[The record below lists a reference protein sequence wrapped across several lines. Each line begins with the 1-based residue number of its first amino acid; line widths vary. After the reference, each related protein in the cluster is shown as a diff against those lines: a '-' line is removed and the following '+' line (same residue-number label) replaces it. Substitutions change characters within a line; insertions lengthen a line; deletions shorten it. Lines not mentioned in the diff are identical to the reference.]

1 MKKYRTPGESP
12 YNKLQKGRETYL
24 RDLEQYNEEN
34 GPSQIYLE
42 SHPDERGNRS
52 SLNDYNIFN
61 TYDNAP
67 TLEGTEST
75 GEIVWNGLKWA
86 ASPITDSISNY
97 GRLLKEGLNK
107 FGRDWVSQDIDNN
120 LADAYDIQMDTEDLN
135 DVEDY
140 LNLHKRAK
148 EIEHELGDALRINDV
163 QKVQDLNSEA
173 QDIREKISNYD
184 KYFMGEGRS
193 HKVIQE
199 LMYDDSKMSFGDF
212 AGFLNKSARQ
222 GISDNIITPGTE
234 WYDIPG
240 NVLKNLLSSLSAVTL
255 GPIADV
261 ADYIASG
268 FDTRYVT
275 NKYVGSLRNDN
286 DGDNAAINKLYKGSI
301 LNKDSISSTLDQNR
315 INSWKKYNEQQLDEI
330 QVDFE
335 HNKQNLKNGNL
346 GVFGLFDINGAFNPN
361 IPQDYLKEQQDFMGQ
376 NILSMLTS
384 PIKTVLYTIP
394 EIASTVGLFK
404 YQLGAMAA
412 DRVMMKSLEFAA
424 KKFPAAAIAQ
434 PFVMATDVAMGIGA
448 AELSREDETALEKIQ
463 AISSRTI
470 QDAKNNGADLG
481 LVINT
486 IKNQLDLIG
495 ENTDA
500 LDEEQI
506 LRAGIAFGIPTGDK
520 AFDDAEKQARRG
532 ISALVSANNSLA
544 IHDYI
549 QSIPF
554 FTYGGSALSKG
565 FDKAGNLIVN
575 TKYGKYLKTAKDYT
589 IGKIANRFIKKDAP
603 RGFLFNKH
611 IQDWLLKRQALG
623 LYEGITEGGEEIVQ
637 EILQSRYQRGLYDN
651 YNYDTSM
658 FPVDGAILMGDLVSE
673 ALPDYLGLHPWDPEL
688 SSDDIQRAF
697 NVGFLA
703 SKYFTGALR
712 FASNA
717 YTSDNEN
724 IRSLISQLKN
734 DKTVSQ
740 LVGTYAE
747 QLQDQQHMDFFYE
760 AMQKYG
766 VNYEKLVKALND
778 LKEGAFPEASKITKE
793 AIDND
798 LLMLTNL
805 YFASTNDAI
814 NKELEKEGI
823 KKGSAQ
829 HKAYAIDAAKF
840 LTDLVKD
847 DEKAGEKLNE
857 LRRREDQ
864 RNEAANEFIQLL
876 AEEKDNDETGV
887 SGTVA
892 DESGSR
898 LRELKQKFPKLY
910 QMVQYFSNR
919 YDTIYQKANSLR
931 RQQEIAEKIFQIRS
945 GGLDSFLTNADIQ
958 EYLDNIYSDFDANRA
973 IDIYNSSDKEDQK
986 NIRSAYRYAGEKKI
1000 KADWKSRFDSR
1011 ENGEGLRQFL
1021 SDPYLREAARRHGV
1035 NIFSDVTWLRERYE
1049 DRDDLL
1055 EEAYN
1060 ISKETETQ
1068 KQIYVRN
1075 HIALFNEASRMARTK
1090 YNKEMTENQEK
1101 LLTEIRRITGLD
1113 LDTRRLRGIKAALEK
1128 QIEQL
1133 KKYEKDVLT
1142 QNGKLET
1149 SIDSFAQYFKSAP
1162 IAFDDQEDY
1171 DRTYGEYSLL
1181 RALRNVHSVIASA
1194 YSNGKVNPESIEE
1207 ALYNTSEDNPISKIA
1222 AEYRKRK
1229 AETSSLADED
1239 VTQPFD
1245 ALKKHD
1251 LEELSKKAAKAM
1263 ILDQIRNTEVRRK
1276 IANREWEKEN
1286 PIGPQEIEQ
1295 RVEENEKAAEEAPAE
1310 EETKSTKSSTP
1321 IDNKKPSDAE
1331 KRLSTEYF
1339 GPEKSE
1345 KKRQEEAKRL
1355 AEAAKKEEGEPEDEQ
1370 PIEKQEVAPESSAEN
1385 EVHEEK
1391 PEEEINTV
1399 EPEAE
1404 PEPEEEPA
1412 EEETQGYENEN
1423 LDEPAAV
1430 VQQEDVEIPIEPK
1443 QKENEIEIPTDDP
1456 VEPIEYPIDEPIEI
1470 PVDKERPIS
1479 IENLIWND
1487 EEDTF
1492 AYIDPETGAEISID
1506 YNTTQQILLDA
1517 TLSEINVPTN
1527 NDYESSPNGRM
1538 TSDERQATL
1547 GKDDMNTL
1555 VSNTFFYRDTPQYDE
1570 KGHEVIVHMKVGKK
1584 ELKFNKPI
1592 APGWQLAKKLVQP
1605 GWLSKTKKYF
1615 VVSDPYDGV
1624 TERKMNGTDDRDLLT
1639 VALAIEDENN
1649 TYLLFLL
1656 PIIKSWYLDGKG
1668 RLQTDNKES
1677 EVIDRILMYG
1687 ADFNKVEQVLGLNQG
1702 IVSSKDVNT
1711 AQKLGYYKM
1720 AVVKIA
1726 NVHLENMYRQHKQMP
1741 GGSTKQKGQY
1751 FSENWHIAEDL
1762 ARKDLAKFGKKIFSR
1777 SAAEGEIQKMR
1788 DFRNQIIDLY
1798 TTKKNGKIV
1807 VPSEVRTDIIPISTQ
1822 QTNGRF
1828 DNAKNGENPIFRPIH
1843 KGSTEEIQEALTNGE
1858 LQIGYGHGMFAR
1870 KSRRFQIS
1878 NVFDKSVVFGGK
1890 GLSGKLYWMVSS
1902 LTKPDT
1908 NVPVQ
1913 LVEELFNTQKRI
1925 VNGKV
1930 TTLRFGKNRKNSKG
1944 IIRPVLCLE
1953 QDQNGNWINT
1963 NKDGWLP
1970 SAAEIIY
1977 LILTRQI
1984 NFGVQSDIYD
1994 DIVKMFINDNKNT
2007 LLKYQPK
2014 LQASPVKSFLTKQL
2028 FYGSISDDGVSEA
2041 GLHIAIDTPTGVE
2054 MRHYTNDQLQND
2066 PDVKMEV
2073 IYAIASQFHW
2083 NTDKDFMKSALKMG
2097 ITKNTAFS
2105 NLFEFMK
2112 NQHEGEITEDT
2123 ELSLFGCPQL
2133 SFRVGDLATVGKNG
2147 KITAKKNI
2155 SYLSWMIKNQKI
2167 KTDVSEQI
2175 FYAPFVYAHGVQ
2187 NQSQQNKKFE
2197 ETAENLA
2204 GDSSKEVI
2212 QLSEANI
2219 DNNPVVYAELG
2230 GRTVLPEGQELRTAM
2245 ESIQTKLAK
2254 DNGGIKEIFL
2264 FKGITPDEPLTE
2276 EQSIDALTQKVKSV
2290 LEQYNKKHNTSY
2302 TIDGYKFAMITKNA
2316 IVGTWAVGDGY
2327 AKVFLCGNGKIHIVI
2342 KNNIDT
2348 TDNDMIVS
2356 AVFQTKGGSAT
2367 INAQNERKWLEET
2380 LGIPEEDVVITNAV
2394 MRSVKNEAVYGVVQT
2409 ALDVIT
2415 GKLAGFITLSTQGD
2429 AGMGYHEAWHYINL
2443 LIHDDATRRRIYDAY
2458 KATHKKLNK
2467 SGIKY
2472 RDVEEAMAD
2481 EFARDVL
2488 LDQDHSTSGI
2498 IRRFFRNVADFILFT
2513 GNRHAYRK
2521 VFNAVKA
2528 GKYKGAE
2535 LNPQSIIEFERA
2547 YQQGVF
2553 ASVGTSAAIPK
2564 SLVKNLNHAKYYYEI
2579 LDGTEAVMRAIF
2591 NMIPFATKE
2600 KLQQWNGTAGID
2612 MILETVDQ
2620 MIDEQED
2627 EDLIGILEDLKLN
2640 PNYLMKCLRAE
2651 FKKYGINIRADKQ
2664 KENQTEDE
2672 EKTPLTKEN
2681 QDPTKKE
2688 DKPDNTWDKFHLE
2701 SKRKDNVSNTIKF
2714 FLSKIPKFKKVWHNN
2729 GKVSYVYDRDKFGT
2743 AMFFDLDKVLRKVHQ
2758 ELWWIQ
2764 SFGEL
2769 EDQPNSKYIYKRTS
2783 LMGAIERR
2791 KDAQEFYYSLWEYL
2805 QPYASGKARQFKEI
2819 RSGLFNAINSS
2830 KQHIDVL
2837 TIKNPRTRKYA
2848 GSVSEQIGDIVSSSL
2863 DDGSFINMSQTDK
2876 AVADRE
2882 REWEFNNEESINVA
2896 RNLMSQWSKG
2906 LASSGF
2912 TIFDSETKTV
2922 KANAELGQTFKIR
2935 FDQIK
2940 KEIEDVKSK
2949 KTTNV
2954 ALNNLKSNLIKL
2966 LNDLSIDCDT
2976 SSFGVFLYSMSGITG
2991 KELSKEQQIEVLN
3004 KIVTD
3009 GSVGSIGWIINDL
3022 AGIKNKKEAKSGRQK
3037 FGRELDEMYQ
3047 QYPMDSQIAK
3057 LALSWNAAYPTP
3069 FEFSVTDANNN
3080 RLYPVNLN
3088 CMITDRITWMND
3100 PDNKFVEDLK
3110 QSPYSAG
3117 SVLVEIADSVDPED
3131 PDSQIQLRT
3140 FVGVKDGDSNIG
3152 GDYFGITPQEDYIA
3166 KMMMTEKDCIIFPTM
3181 ADKKTWFSIFCKNLK
3196 LSHMAMLIFPD
3207 YDKQNDA
3214 IYSEYSKINPFTK
3227 ENPKWNG
3234 LERKWRRDAREW
3246 FNSLDDQ
3253 DPIYKKIKRKGLDGV
3268 KSSYS
3273 TKFGFNVDYKNMQIV
3288 PRYDSATLQR
3298 FVMYFKSELNTLR
3311 EYYSEDNIKAM
3322 VEDPSERY
3330 ENFSGS
3336 IDAKTGRLN
3345 CDGNGGFFRYFYD
3358 SLDNL
3363 NSYSKYKIYNEDGEE
3378 INNLNHYIQALF
3390 QLQKKIMESSQ
3401 NNDSVEE
3408 NDQFRKLTPIQ
3419 VFGKDVD
3426 QLDGFELIRDFLKT
3440 LDEGLKQS
3448 KNNDKLVD
3456 NINQKL
3462 IGLVYSELDQ
3472 LTKETSPI
3480 KLGKY
3485 NKDTGIYIPIGVPE
3499 QLLRPYIDEYVKAG
3513 MAAEQKHLYNH
3524 DENTLANAFFS
3535 LVANHV
3541 ANTATSI
3548 IEVEK
3553 VITGD
3558 PAQFKRKINND
3569 DPTDTLKMSV
3579 KFDKNSSVKDVE
3591 VTVTNLYDTFADKI
3605 KRLGGTLSPGSEI
3618 RPDYSEEEIEMDPS
3632 LGFTQYT
3639 NLAMEDINAPSVF
3652 LEEVKSIFKTQL
3664 IIDHLR
3670 TLDKIYLD
3678 RVRKYIYKSIKDD
3691 KDISDER
3698 VLDFVYSNKKYADEA
3713 YNILPKESKKTIE
3726 SEFKAQ
3732 IKPYEKVKEVAN
3744 AQVFIRPELYRKIR
3758 IGLGMWSFVED
3769 ADGYSDE
3776 KAYRILEEGKGTEWM
3791 SDKKK
3796 AKLVK
3801 RFQLFPLKMSYYQND
3816 LHTTKGGYSY
3826 MKSIYDKMAIFPL
3839 FKFTRSSE
3847 VGDALYSRMNMEGN
3861 QIDMITFKSAIK
3873 VGAPQEGAEPVAS
3886 GKSAKDVLSSI
3897 GDYLDKKNNKYID
3910 YKSRSVKENTGDN
3923 LLTVEIQDL
3932 KNLRMQLNTEAH
3944 EAEMRAIGTQM
3955 FKIAFSNIIDDSKYG
3970 TRKSGRNPRK
3980 GSDIKHQ
3987 IIQCINALTQL
3998 GIFSVDQKFYTNG
4011 ELDSKKVQNFIL
4023 EIIDSNDLG
4032 DVAREIITSGGVASG
4047 IVKRQVFENSASS
4060 FVNKNIVDIKTQGGT
4075 AIQQS
4080 VFGFAGM
4087 GNENV
4092 GIQYNDGKEL
4102 KWSAKEG
4109 SMEVLLSMNFF
4120 RAIIPDYADKTF
4132 DERRQWLV
4140 DHDIIKG
4147 TKKDGTESDPKPFG
4161 IGYRIPTQGMSS
4173 MFSFIVA
4180 DVLPEQSGDLIIV
4193 PREFVAQTGSDFDV
4207 DKLYIAT
4214 YAYDKEGNRLSID
4227 KDEIKKINDMTKW
4240 DNSRDIDELKKAIA
4254 NELLLNYN
4262 DIITD
4267 IKNYSDS
4274 RASIDVITDQ
4284 IHTDFL
4290 DVIKQKR
4297 KGYISGLTELTPSFQ
4312 AIKKMEFG
4320 VGKNGI
4326 GPFALN
4332 ITNLALTQYTHLT
4345 IDFGQTGKSY
4355 GLNPLDRIYGK
4366 DKRRISAWLS
4376 AMVNA
4381 HVDVAK
4387 DPYVFDL
4394 NLNQATYNHANL
4406 LLRAGMG
4413 MSTFTFLAQPILK
4426 YFADT
4431 LNNAGGLYGKNI
4443 DGNEIDDPQ
4452 DSFKKKAISKKLLK
4466 LYYDKLEQLINA
4478 YHLDGEYANH
4488 LKFLKDQV
4496 KETKRKKDEQ
4506 GPQRPKDDLGLKKNI
4521 FDEDLGKSSMLA
4533 YVENENDINGS
4544 NVEGHIRSMIFQ
4556 MYCMMAFNELD
4567 IYAKDLS
4574 QLVKYSGIDTKK
4586 FGKTSFEK
4594 TNFDNNMQLFI
4605 NQSSRFTITD
4615 KQGFKKITK
4624 DLRKKDNNEYD
4635 PHEVSVN
4642 ALNYYF
4648 NSLFLSKKL
4657 KNANKYVFDIL
4668 STNLFTSTPQFNAIM
4683 RNILRDITGDPE
4695 LEDLN
4700 GKKLLL
4706 YKQMYNPASLKALYQ
4721 AADNIVRFNVLKYYG
4736 PSIYEK
4742 ELKDHPEDTA
4752 MIDFTEKGDI
4762 KKAVERYQTLLFG
4775 NKEQDS
4781 IFVRLRNLMYNI
4793 KHDTTGAYI
4802 GLGYNGQ
4809 IINDLLKFLS
4819 PLTPS
4824 KDNSIGRMTLSYSQ
4838 TDNRNQDEI
4847 RLQAAFGQLLEHQNE
4862 KVRKLAEDLAFYA
4875 FYSTYDQNVVN
4886 SFFHLVP
4893 PQYRRQY
4900 DKALATALAKLKKD
4914 KRQKIDAIRAMGG
4927 LYTQSSSKERGFLY
4941 ELRGFKIENESLN
4954 SSANREADMELG
4966 GAAANIHSIISRNY
4980 WYDQNIVPVHYIPR
4994 ILGQSG
5000 FQSTS
5005 NEKARKVEGEQ
5016 EELVGGYTFVKD
5028 IGKQVPIWIATTR
5041 QDSLYFQTRD
5051 RILYRRIGKVIR
5063 SHTSKDTGKV
5073 YANSTFY
5080 IYAVAQKAG
5089 FKNKKQS
5096 LYELFCGQYD
5106 QSIFEQAVFPKK
5118 FSETN
5123 IRKEI
5128 EEKVEKEQGGYNT
5141 LKVIWDDIE
5150 IPEIY
5155 ADTNTDMFV
5164 DSGDK
5169 VTSENQGWVN
5179 GKLITCP
5186 KENAIDWKGQRSA
5199 DVIVNL
5205 TLGPIFGKM
5214 ENVPENLSEKAV
5226 NIAINGKNLSEALE
5240 RIKEIADG
5248 NPIVIHFTSPARS
5261 NKDWRSM
5268 LLDDS
5273 SIKEYLD
5280 QYKQWLSSK
5289 FESDP
5294 NLDEIIS
5301 RRLEEI
5307 KSDPKHMDAVARRVF
5322 GDFMD
5327 DLATQMDAAGIEFKY
5342 ISGYMKASN
5351 TILASGINTI
5361 YERHSDL
5368 VEPGSAILYIPQSY
5382 QSVKRLAM
5390 DISELNAITVN
5401 EDVEHLKNQ
5410 IDVTPKPKNTSKIE
5424 KIVEQQEQKNRVVF
5438 RSSRSGEGYEV
5449 SSKGDK
5455 RFSALY
5461 ATFKEGT
5468 VIFGHD
5474 VSGQTI
5480 ESVYQHGVKQGDW
5493 ETVDAVGVKNGTGA
5507 PKSKEIIT
5515 GNTEKD
5521 SYEQGYLPLWKEW
5534 ANQNP
5539 ELMQELF
5546 ESAIENSG
5554 TLKDR
5559 FASTYSSQ
5567 ARALADILNEKVNN
5581 AGTKPES
5588 EQKEE
5593 PVLPIIKQAEESE
5606 SNNHENCG
5614 ESESSGKKKPNF
5626 DKLKKS
5632 SSLVDDYEV

>member
-1 MKKYRTPGESP
+1 MKTYTTPGENP
-12 YNKLQKGRETYL
+12 YDKLHRGRMRQL
-24 RDLEQYNEEN
+24 GDIRQYNDKN

-42 SHPDERGNRS
+42 SHPEERANKS
-52 SLNDYNIFN
+52 SLSDYNTFD

-75 GEIVWNGLKWA
+75 SEIVWNGLKWA

-97 GRLLKEGLNK
+97 GRLLKEGFNK
-107 FGRDWVSQDIDNN
+107 FGRDWVSQDIDKN
-120 LADAYDIQMDTEDLN
+120 LADVYDIKTDADDLN
-135 DVEDY
+135 SVEDY
-140 LNLHKRAK
+140 LNLHKRIT
-148 EIEHELGDALRINDV
+148 EIQKELGDALRTNNV
-163 QKVQDLNSEA
+163 QKAQDLNSEM
-173 QDIREKISNYD
+173 QDINNKISDYD

-212 AGFLNKSARQ
+212 AGFLNKSARR

-240 NVLKNLLSSLSAVTL
+240 DVLKNLITSLGAVTL
-255 GPIADV
+255 GPIADIS
-261 ADYIASG
+261 DYIASG
-268 FDTRYVT
+268 FDTKYVT
-275 NKYVGSLRNDN
+275 NKYVESLRNDR
-286 DGDNAAINKLYKGSI
+286 DVDISAINKLYKGSA
-301 LNKDSISSTLDQNR
+301 LNKDSIKTSLDQNR
-315 INSWKKYNEQQLDEI
+315 IDAWKKYNESQLEEI
-330 QVDFE
+330 QVDYE

-346 GVFGLFDINGAFNPN
+346 GVFGLFDIDGAFNPN
-361 IPQDYLKEQQDFMGQ
+361 IPQDYLKEQQDFMGK

-384 PIKTVLYTIP
+384 PVKTILYTIP

-424 KKFPAAAIAQ
+424 KKFPAAAAIR
-434 PFVMATDVAMGIGA
+434 PFALAADVAMGVSA

-470 QDAKNNGADLG
+470 QDAKNNGSDLG

-486 IKNQLDLIG
+486 IKTQLDKIG

-500 LDEEQI
+500 MDEDQI

-520 AFDDAEKQARRG
+520 AFDNAEKQARRG
-532 ISALVSANNSLA
+532 ISALVSANNALA
-544 IHDYI
+544 VHDYI

-554 FTYGGSALSKG
+554 FTYGGSALSKA
-565 FDKAGNLIVN
+565 FNKAGNLIVN

-589 IGKIANRFIKKDAP
+589 IGKIAKRFIKKDAP

-611 IQDWLLKRQALG
+611 IQDWMLKRQALG

-637 EILQSRYQRGLYDN
+637 EVLQSRYQRGLYDN

-703 SKYFTGALR
+703 SKYFSGALR

-724 IRSLISQLKN
+724 IRSIIQQLKN
-734 DKTVSQ
+734 DRVASQ
-740 LVGTYAE
+740 LVGTYSE

-760 AMQKYG
+760 SMQKWG
-766 VNYEKLVKALND
+766 VSYEKLVKALND
-778 LKEGAFPEASKITKE
+778 LKEGAFPEASKITKD

-805 YFASTNDAI
+805 YFASTNDVI

-823 KKGSAQ
+823 KKGSVQ

-840 LTDLVKD
+840 LTDVVKD
-847 DEKAGEKLNE
+847 DEKSGEKLEE
-857 LRRREDQ
+857 LKRREDQ
-864 RNEAANEFIQLL
+864 RSEVANEFISLI
-876 AEEKDNDETGV
+876 AEQEDNDE
-887 SGTVA
+887 SGISGIVA

-919 YDTIYQKANSLR
+919 YDTVYQKANS
-931 RQQEIAEKIFQIRS
+931 
-945 GGLDSFLTNADIQ
+945 
-958 EYLDNIYSDFDANRA
+958 YSDFDAQRA
-973 IDIYNSSDKEDQK
+973 IDVYNSDKKEDQK
-986 NIRSAYRYAGEKKI
+986 NIRSAYRYAAEKKI
-1000 KADWKSRFDSR
+1000 KGDWKAQFDNKER
-1011 ENGEGLRQFL
+1011 EEGLRKFL
-1021 SDPYLREAARRHGV
+1021 SDPYLREAARRRGV
-1035 NIFSDVTWLRERYE
+1035 GMFTEVDWLKSRYNDRE
-1049 DRDDLL
+1049 DLL
-1055 EEAYN
+1055 EQAYD
-1060 ISKETETQ
+1060 ISNEVQTQ
-1068 KQIYVRN
+1068 KQIYIRN
-1075 HIALFNEASRMARTK
+1075 HIALFNEASRLARTV
-1090 YNKEMTENQEK
+1090 YNKDMTDNQEK
-1101 LLTEIRRITGLD
+1101 LLTEIQRITGLD

-1128 QIEQL
+1128 QVEQL

-1149 SIDSFAQYFKSAP
+1149 SIESFSQYFKSAP

-1181 RALRNVHSVIASA
+1181 KAIRNVHSVIASA
-1194 YSNGKVNPESIEE
+1194 YSTGKVNPELIEE

-1229 AETSSLADED
+1229 AEQTSLADED
-1239 VTQPFD
+1239 VTKPFD

-1263 ILDQIRNTEVRRK
+1263 IMDQIRNTEVRRK

-1286 PIGPQEIEQ
+1286 PIGPEEIER
-1295 RVEENEKAAEEAPAE
+1295 RVEENEKVEQEAPSN
-1310 EETKSTKSSTP
+1310 EETKPQTDVHVGTE
-1321 IDNKKPSDAE
+1321 KPTDAE
-1331 KRLSTEYF
+1331 KRLSSEFF

-1355 AEAAKKEEGEPEDEQ
+1355 AEAAKREEGADKEDSSIPEETPKPEEAPDGTPEETVTSEEPGSENR
-1370 PIEKQEVAPESSAEN
+1370 PEP
-1385 EVHEEK
+1385 EEK
-1391 PEEEINTV
+1391 PEGEQAAESPEEEV
-1399 EPEAE
+1399 EETTE
-1404 PEPEEEPA
+1404 EPEEVP
-1412 EEETQGYENEN
+1412 GPDN
-1423 LDEPAAV
+1423 
-1430 VQQEDVEIPIEPK
+1430 
-1443 QKENEIEIPTDDP
+1443 IEIPTEPREKGEQTEIPVDEP
-1456 VEPIEYPIDEPIEI
+1456 VEPIEYPVDPPIEY
-1470 PVDKERPIS
+1470 PVDLERPIS

-1487 EEDTF
+1487 ENDTF
-1492 AYIDPETGAEISID
+1492 AYIDPETGAEIPID
-1506 YNTTQQILLDA
+1506 YDTTQQILLDA
-1517 TLSEINVPTN
+1517 TLSEINVPT
-1527 NDYESSPNGRM
+1527 SSNYDEVPNGRM
-1538 TSDERQATL
+1538 TKDEKQAVL

-1570 KGHEVIVHMKVGKK
+1570 GGKEVVVHMKVGKT
-1584 ELKFNKPI
+1584 ELKFDKPI
-1592 APGWQLAKKLVQP
+1592 APGWQLAKKLIQP

-1615 VVSDPYDGV
+1615 VVSDPYGGV
-1624 TERKMNGTDDRDLLT
+1624 TDRKLNGTDDRDLLT
-1639 VALAIEDENN
+1639 VALAIEDESN

-1656 PIIKSWYLDGKG
+1656 PITKSWYLDSKG
-1668 RLQTDNKES
+1668 ALQTDNRES
-1677 EVIDRILMYG
+1677 EVIDRVLMYG
-1687 ADFNKVEQVLGLNQG
+1687 ADFNKVEQVLNLNG
-1702 IVSSKDVNT
+1702 GTVSSKDVST
-1711 AQKLGYYKM
+1711 AYKLGYYKL
-1720 AVVKIA
+1720 AVAKIA
-1726 NVHLENMYRQHKQMP
+1726 NAHLENMYRQHKQMSS
-1741 GGSTKQKGQY
+1741 GSTKQKGQY

-1762 ARKDLAKFGKKIFSR
+1762 ARKDLARFGKKIFSR
-1777 SAAEGEIQKMR
+1777 EAAQAEVQKMR
-1788 DFRNQIIDLY
+1788 DFRNEIIDLY
-1798 TTKKNGKIV
+1798 VTKKDGKIV
-1807 VPSEVRTDIIPISTQ
+1807 VPTKVRTDIVPNSIQ

-1828 DNAKNGENPIFRPIH
+1828 DNVKDGENPVFRPIH
-1843 KGSTEEIQEALTNGE
+1843 KGSTEEIQEAISSGE
-1858 LQIGYGHGMFAR
+1858 LEIGYGHGMFAK
-1870 KSRRFQIS
+1870 KSQRFQIS
-1878 NVFDKSVVFGGK
+1878 NVFDNKVVFGGK
-1890 GLSGKLYWMVSS
+1890 GLSGKLYLMVKS
-1902 LTKPDT
+1902 LTKPNT

-1913 LVEELFNTQKRI
+1913 LVEELFNTQQRV
-1925 VNGKV
+1925 VNGKT
-1930 TTLRFGKNRKNSKG
+1930 TTLRFGKNRRNNKG

-1953 QDQNGNWINT
+1953 KNSDGKWVNT

-1970 SAAEIIY
+1970 SAAEVIY
-1977 LILTRQI
+1977 LLLTRQI
-1984 NFGVQSDIYD
+1984 DFGVQSDIYD
-1994 DIVKMFINDNKNT
+1994 DIVNMFINDNQKT

-2014 LQASPVKSFLTKQL
+2014 LQASPVKAFLTKQL
-2028 FYGSISDDGVSEA
+2028 FYGSVSDDGVSEA
-2041 GLHIAIDTPTGVE
+2041 QLHIAIDTPSGVE

-2066 PDVKMEV
+2066 PDVKAEV

-2083 NTDKDFMKSALKMG
+2083 NTDVDFMNTALKMG
-2097 ITKNTAFS
+2097 VTKNTAFS

-2112 NQHEGEITEDT
+2112 NNHKGEITEDT
-2123 ELSLFGCPQL
+2123 ELSLLGCPQL
-2133 SFRVGDLATVGKNG
+2133 SFMVGDLATVGKGG

-2175 FYAPFVYAHGVQ
+2175 FYAPFVYAHGAKNEQ
-2187 NQSQQNKKFE
+2187 QQNKKFE
-2197 ETAENLA
+2197 ETAKNLT
-2204 GDSSKEVI
+2204 GDSSNEVI
-2212 QLSEANI
+2212 QLSNANI

-2230 GRTVLPEGQELRTAM
+2230 GRTALPEGKELRTAM

-2254 DNGGIKEIFL
+2254 DNDGIKDIFL
-2264 FKGITPDEPLTE
+2264 FKGILPEEPLSE
-2276 EQSIDALTQKVKSV
+2276 SQAIDTLVSKIKAV
-2290 LEQYNKKHNTSY
+2290 LEQYNSKNGTSY

-2327 AKVFLCGNGKIHIVI
+2327 AKVYLCGNGKIHIVV

-2348 TDNDMIVS
+2348 TDNDKIVS
-2356 AVFQTKGGSAT
+2356 GVFQTTGGTGSIDAKS
-2367 INAQNERKWLEET
+2367 ERKWLQDT
-2380 LGIPEEDVVITNAV
+2380 LGIPEEDVIITNAV
-2394 MRSVKNEAVYGVVQT
+2394 MRSVKNEAVFGVVQT
-2409 ALDVIT
+2409 ALDAIT
-2415 GKLAGFITLSTQGD
+2415 GRLSGFITLSTQGD
-2429 AGMGYHEAWHYINL
+2429 EGMGYHEAWHYINL
-2443 LIHDDATRRRIYDAY
+2443 LIHDEPTRRRIYDAY
-2458 KATHKKLNK
+2458 KSTHKKLNK
-2467 SGIKY
+2467 TGVKY

-2488 LDQDHSTSGI
+2488 LDRDHSVSGVV
-2498 IRRFFRNVADFILFT
+2498 RRFFRNVADFVLFT

-2521 VFNAVKA
+2521 VFNAIKA

-2535 LNPQSIIEFERA
+2535 LNPQSILEFEKA
-2547 YQQGVF
+2547 YQNGAM
-2553 ASVGTSAAIPK
+2553 ASIGTSAAIPK
-2564 SLVKNLNHAKYYYEI
+2564 SLVKNLKNVKYYYEI
-2579 LDGTEAVMRAIF
+2579 LDGSDAVMRAIF

-2600 KLQQWNGTAGID
+2600 KLQQWNGTAGIE

-2620 MIDEQED
+2620 MINEQED

-2651 FKKYGINIRADKQ
+2651 FKKYGIDVRVDRP
-2664 KENQTEDE
+2664 KEKPAEDE
-2672 EKTPLTKEN
+2672 GAVPLTKQN
-2681 QDPTKKE
+2681 DDPHKKE
-2688 DKPDNTWDKFHLE
+2688 GNPDNTWDKFHLE

-2769 EDQPNSKYIYKRTS
+2769 EDQPNSKYTYKRTS
-2783 LMGAIERR
+2783 LLGAVERR

-2805 QPYASGKARQFKEI
+2805 QPYVSIKARQGKEI

-2837 TIKNPRTRKYA
+2837 TINNPRTKKYA
-2848 GSVSEQIGDIVSSSL
+2848 GSVSEQIGDIINASIS
-2863 DDGSFINMSQTDK
+2863 DDSFINMSQTDK

-2882 REWEFNNEESINVA
+2882 REWHFQNEESINVA
-2896 RNLMSQWSKG
+2896 RNLMSQWSKQ

-2912 TIFDSETKTV
+2912 TTFDSETKTV
-2922 KANAELGQTFKIR
+2922 RANSEFGQSFKVR
-2935 FDQIK
+2935 FDQLK
-2940 KEIEDVKSK
+2940 KDIADAKAK
-2949 KTTNV
+2949 KATNV
-2954 ALNNLKSNLIKL
+2954 ALNNLKSNFIKL

-2976 SSFGVFLYSMSGITG
+2976 SSFGIFLYAMSGITG
-2991 KELSKEQQIEVLN
+2991 KELTKEQQIDALN

-3009 GSVGSIGWIINDL
+3009 GSIGSIQWIINDL
-3022 AGIKNKKEAKSGRQK
+3022 AGVKNKQESKSGRQK

-3047 QYPMDSQIAK
+3047 QYPMDSQISK
-3057 LALSWNAAYPTP
+3057 LALSWDAAYPTP

-3100 PDNKFVEDLK
+3100 PDNNFVNDLK
-3110 QSPYSAG
+3110 QSPYAAG
-3117 SVLVEIADSVDPED
+3117 SVLVEVADSVDPED

-3140 FVGVKDGDSNIG
+3140 FVGVKDGDSNVG

-3166 KMMMTEKDCIIFPTM
+3166 KIMMTEKDCIIFPTM

-3196 LSHMAMLIFPD
+3196 LSHRAMLIFPD
-3207 YDKQNDA
+3207 YDKQNEA
-3214 IYSEYSKINPFTK
+3214 IYFEYSKIAPFSK
-3227 ENPKWNG
+3227 ENPKWQG
-3234 LERKWRRDAREW
+3234 LERKWRADARKW
-3246 FNSLDDQ
+3246 FSSLDNQ
-3253 DPIYKKIKRKGLDGV
+3253 DPLYKKIKKQGLDSV

-3273 TKFGFNVDYKNMQIV
+3273 TKFGFNVDYKNMQIM
-3288 PRYDSATLQR
+3288 PRYDNPTLSK
-3298 FVMYFKSELNTLR
+3298 FVMYFKSELSTLR
-3311 EYYSEDNIKAM
+3311 EYYSEENIKAM
-3322 VEDPSERY
+3322 TEDPSERY

-3336 IDAKTGRLN
+3336 IDAKTGKLN

-3363 NSYSKYKIYNEDGEE
+3363 NSFSKYKIYDEDGNE

-3390 QLQKKIMESSQ
+3390 ELQKKLMTSSFD
-3401 NNDSVEE
+3401 NASAEE
-3408 NDQFRKLTPIQ
+3408 NDQFKKLTPVQI
-3419 VFGKDVD
+3419 FGKDVD
-3426 QLDGFELIRDFLKT
+3426 ELDGFELIRDFLQT
-3440 LDEGLKQS
+3440 LEDGLKQS
-3448 KNNDKLVD
+3448 KNNDRLAD
-3456 NINQKL
+3456 NINNKL
-3462 IGLVYSELDQ
+3462 IGLVYNELETI
-3472 LTKETSPI
+3472 TKETSPI
-3480 KLGKY
+3480 KLGEYDKES
-3485 NKDTGIYIPIGVPE
+3485 GIYVPTGVPE
-3499 QLLRPYIDEYVKAG
+3499 QLLKPYIDEYVKAG
-3513 MAAEQKHLYNH
+3513 LAVEQKHIYNH
-3524 DENTLANAFFS
+3524 DKNTLANAFFS
-3535 LVANHV
+3535 LIANHV

-3558 PAQFKRKINND
+3558 PAQFKRKVNKD
-3569 DPTDTLKMSV
+3569 DPTQTLKMSV
-3579 KFDKNSSVKDVE
+3579 KFDKNSSVKDVD

-3618 RPDYSEEEIEMDPS
+3618 RPDYSEEEIAMDPS
-3632 LGFTQYT
+3632 LGFTKYT

-3664 IIDHLR
+3664 IVDHLR
-3670 TLDKIYLD
+3670 TLDKMYLE
-3678 RVRKYIYKSIKDD
+3678 RVKKYIQKSIKDNG
-3691 KDISDER
+3691 DISDER
-3698 VLDFVYSNKKYADEA
+3698 VIDFVYSNQRYADEA
-3713 YNILPKESKKTIE
+3713 YNILPKESKETID

-3732 IKPYEKVKEVAN
+3732 IKPYEMVKEVAN

-3758 IGLGMWSFVED
+3758 IGLGMWSFTED

-3791 SDKKK
+3791 SDKAK

-3801 RFQLFPLKMSYYQND
+3801 RFQLYPLKMSYYQND

-3839 FKFTRSSE
+3839 FKFARSSE
-3847 VGDALYSRMNMEGN
+3847 VGDALYRRMNMEGN
-3861 QIDMITFKSAIK
+3861 EIDMITFKSAIK
-3873 VGAPQEGAEPVAS
+3873 VGAPQDGAQPVAPN
-3886 GKSAKDVLSSI
+3886 KDAKDVLTSI
-3897 GDYLDKKNNKYID
+3897 GDYLDKKSNKYID
-3910 YKSRSVKENTGDN
+3910 PKSRSVKSRNEDNT
-3923 LLTVEIQDL
+3923 LTVEIQDL

-4011 ELDSKKVQNFIL
+4011 QLDSKKVQNFIL
-4023 EIIDSNDLG
+4023 EIIDNNDLG

-4080 VFGFAGM
+4080 VFGFAGL

-4092 GIQYNDGKEL
+4092 GIQYNEGKEL

-4120 RAIIPDYADKTF
+4120 RAIIPNYADKTF
-4132 DERRQWLV
+4132 DEQRQWLI

-4147 TKKDGTESDPKPFG
+4147 KKSKEYWKLSEEQNHLLQLLDTKIVNLNFSVRLLKVLETHNIVTLGDIITKHSEYDKYLGDKLKAELTDLLESVNLSFDTKIPELKETYSDPKPFG

-4180 DVLPEQSGDLIIV
+4180 DVLPEQSGDLIVV

-4214 YAYDKEGNRLSID
+4214 YAYDKDGNRLSID
-4227 KDEIKKINDMTKW
+4227 KEQISKINNMDKW
-4240 DNSRDIDELKKAIA
+4240 DDSMDIDLVKRAIS
-4254 NELLLNYN
+4254 NELLMNYN

-4274 RASIDVITDQ
+4274 RASIDVITEQ
-4284 IHTDFL
+4284 IRTDFL
-4290 DVIKQKR
+4290 DIIKQKR

-4345 IDFGQTGKSY
+4345 IDFGSVGKSY

-4394 NLNQATYNHANL
+4394 NLNQATYKHANL

-4431 LNNAGGLYGKNI
+4431 LNNTGGLYGKNV
-4443 DGNEIDDPQ
+4443 DGSAADDPQ
-4452 DSFKKKAISKKLLK
+4452 DSFKKAAIYKKLLK
-4466 LYYDKLEQLINA
+4466 LYYEKLESL
-4478 YHLDGEYANH
+4478 LGEYQFDNDYSNH
-4488 LKFLKDQV
+4488 MKYLKHRIEKGLKYE
-4496 KETKRKKDEQ
+4496 KEDESKV
-4506 GPQRPKDDLGLKKNI
+4506 QRPRDDLGLKKNV
-4521 FDEDLGKSSMLA
+4521 FDEDLGKSAMLA
-4533 YVENENDINGS
+4533 YIENEVDINQS
-4544 NVEGHIRSMIFQ
+4544 NVEGHVRSLIFQ
-4556 MYCMMAFNELD
+4556 IYCMMAFNELD
-4567 IYAKDLS
+4567 VYAKDLS

-4586 FGKTSFEK
+4586 FGKTSYEK

-4605 NQSSRFTITD
+4605 NESSRFTITD

-4624 DLRKKDNNEYD
+4624 DLKKKDNDEYD
-4635 PHEVSVN
+4635 SHEVSVN

-4683 RNILRDITGDPE
+4683 RNILRSITGDPE
-4695 LEDLN
+4695 LQNLDGE
-4700 GKKLLL
+4700 KLLL
-4706 YKQMYNPASLKALYQ
+4706 YNQMYNEASLKSIYQ

-4736 PSIYEK
+4736 PGIYEK

-4752 MIDFTEKGDI
+4752 MIDFTERGDT
-4762 KKAVERYQTLLFG
+4762 KKAIERYQTLLFG

-4793 KHDTTGAYI
+4793 KHDTTGEYI

-4809 IINDLLKFLS
+4809 ILNDLLKFLS

-4824 KDNSIGRMTLSYSQ
+4824 KDNSVGRMTLSYSQ

-4847 RLQAAFGQLLEHQNE
+4847 RLQAAFGQLLEHSNE

-4893 PQYRRQY
+4893 AQYRRQY
-4900 DKALATALAKLKKD
+4900 DKSLAVALAKLKKD
-4914 KRQKIDAIRAMGG
+4914 KRSQIDAIRAMGG
-4927 LYTQSSSKERGFLY
+4927 VHTRSTSAENRQQSVLKPE
-4941 ELRGFKIENESLN
+4941 ID
-4954 SSANREADMELG
+4954 RETGA
-4966 GAAANIHSIISRNY
+4966 AAANIHSIISRNY
-4980 WYDQNIVPVHYIPR
+4980 WYDQNIVPIHYIPR

-5005 NEKARKVEGEQ
+5005 NEKASKVRGEQ
-5016 EELVGGYTFVKD
+5016 EEIVGRYVMIKD
-5028 IGKQVPIWIATTR
+5028 IKKQAPVWIATAR

-5051 RILYRRIGKVIR
+5051 RVLYRRIGKVVR
-5063 SHTSKDTGKV
+5063 TYVNKKTGKPHQ
-5073 YANSTFY
+5073 NSTFY

-5096 LYELFCGQYD
+5096 LYELFCGEKD
-5106 QSIFEQAVFPKK
+5106 QSIFEQPVLPTS

-5123 IRKEI
+5123 VRKEI
-5128 EEKVEKEQGGYNT
+5128 EEKVAKEQGGFNT
-5141 LKVIWDDIE
+5141 LSVIWDNKE
-5150 IPEIY
+5150 IPELY
-5155 ADTNTDMFV
+5155 TDTNTDMFI
-5164 DSGDK
+5164 DRSDK

-5186 KENAIDWKGQRSA
+5186 KEGAIDWKGQRAA
-5199 DVIVNL
+5199 DVIINITVSPTGN
-5205 TLGPIFGKM
+5205 F

-5226 NIAINGKNLSEALE
+5226 NIAINKKNLSESLK

-5248 NPIVIHFTSPARS
+5248 SPIVIHFTSPARS

-5268 LLDDS
+5268 LLDDN
-5273 SIKEYLD
+5273 SINEYVD

-5289 FESDP
+5289 LESDP
-5294 NLDEIIS
+5294 NLNEIMKLRI
-5301 RRLEEI
+5301 EEI
-5307 KSDPKHMDAVARRVF
+5307 KKDPKHLDAIARRIF

-5327 DLATQMDAAGIEFKY
+5327 DLATQMDAEGIELKY

-5351 TILASGINTI
+5351 TILAAGINTI

-5368 VEPGSAILYIPQSY
+5368 VEPGSAVLYIPQSY

-5390 DISELNAITVN
+5390 DISELNAISVN
-5401 EDVEHLKNQ
+5401 EDIERLKNQ
-5410 IDVTPKPKNTSKIE
+5410 VDVTPKPKNISKIE
-5424 KIVEQQEQKNRVVF
+5424 KIVKEQQQLNN
-5438 RSSRSGEGYEV
+5438 
-5449 SSKGDK
+5449 
-5455 RFSALY
+5455 
-5461 ATFKEGT
+5461 
-5468 VIFGHD
+5468 
-5474 VSGQTI
+5474 
-5480 ESVYQHGVKQGDW
+5480 
-5493 ETVDAVGVKNGTGA
+5493 ETVN
-5507 PKSKEIIT
+5507 
-5515 GNTEKD
+5515 NTEMQREP
-5521 SYEQGYLPLWKEW
+5521 EQSE
-5534 ANQNP
+5534 
-5539 ELMQELF
+5539 E
-5546 ESAIENSG
+5546 ESIPPMIQQVQ
-5554 TLKDR
+5554 D
-5559 FASTYSSQ
+5559 
-5567 ARALADILNEKVNN
+5567 
-5581 AGTKPES
+5581 
-5588 EQKEE
+5588 
-5593 PVLPIIKQAEESE
+5593 SE
-5606 SNNHENCG
+5606 SNNHENC
-5614 ESESSGKKKPNF
+5614 SGIGGAKKKPNF

-5632 SSLVDDYEV
+5632 AAKVDDYEV

>member
-1 MKKYRTPGESP
+1 MKRHKTPGESP
-12 YNKLQKGRETYL
+12 YDKLQKGRRVYL
-24 RDLEQYNEEN
+24 DDLEQYNDEN

-42 SHPDERGNRS
+42 SHPEERGVKS
-52 SLNDYNIFN
+52 SLNDSNIFDS
-61 TYDNAP
+61 YDNAP
-67 TLEGTEST
+67 TLEGTESF
-75 GEIVWNGLKWA
+75 GETVWNGIKWA
-86 ASPITDSISNY
+86 TSPITDSISNY
-97 GRLLKEGLNK
+97 GRLLKEGFNK

-120 LADAYDIQMDTEDLN
+120 LADAYDIQMDNEDLSA
-135 DVEDY
+135 VEDY
-140 LNLHKRAK
+140 FNLHKRAK
-148 EIEHELGDALRINDV
+148 EIEKELGDALRINDT
-163 QKVQDLNSEA
+163 QKAQELNQEMH
-173 QDIREKISNYD
+173 DISNKISDYD

-212 AGFLNKSARQ
+212 AGFLNKSARA
-222 GISDNIITPGTE
+222 GIPDKIFDPNRK

-240 NVLKNLLSSLSAVTL
+240 DILYNLVSSLGAVTM
-255 GPIADV
+255 GPFADV
-261 ADYIASG
+261 ADYISSG

-275 NKYVGSLRNDN
+275 NRYVGSLNSN
-286 DGDNAAINKLYKGSI
+286 SDGDKAIINKLYKGSI
-301 LNKDSISSTLDQNR
+301 LNKDSISSSLDINR
-315 INSWKKYNEQQLDEI
+315 IDQWKKYNEEQLNDI

-335 HNKQNLKNGNL
+335 YNKQNLKNGNL
-346 GVFGLFDINGAFNPN
+346 GVFGLFTIDGAFNPN
-361 IPQDYLKEQQDFMGQ
+361 IPQEYLKEQQDFMGQ
-376 NILSMLTS
+376 NVFSMLTS
-384 PIKTVLYTIP
+384 PVKTLLYTIP

-412 DRVMMKSLEFAA
+412 DRVMMKSLQFAS
-424 KKFPAAAIAQ
+424 KYYPAAAVARFPLTAI
-434 PFVMATDVAMGIGA
+434 DVAMGLGA

-486 IKNQLDLIG
+486 IKQQLDKMG

-506 LRAGIAFGIPTGDK
+506 LRAGIAFGIPTGDV
-520 AFDDAEKQARRG
+520 AFDNAEKQARQG
-532 ISALVSANNSLA
+532 ISALVSANNALA
-544 IHDYI
+544 VHDYI

-565 FDKAGNLIVN
+565 FDKLGHLITN
-575 TKYGKYLKTAKDYT
+575 NKYGRYLKTAKDYT
-589 IGKIANRFIKKDAP
+589 IGKIADRFIKKDMP
-603 RGFLFNKH
+603 KGFLFNKH
-611 IQDWLLKRQALG
+611 IKDWILKREALG

-717 YTSDNEN
+717 YTQDNEN
-724 IRSLISQLKN
+724 LRSIISQLKN
-734 DKTVSQ
+734 DRVASQ
-740 LVGTYAE
+740 LVGTYAQ

-760 AMQKYG
+760 SMQKWG
-766 VNYEKLVKALND
+766 VGYEKLAKALND
-778 LKEGAFPEASKITKE
+778 LKEGAFPEAANITKE

-805 YFASTNDAI
+805 YFASTNDVI

-823 KKGSAQ
+823 KKGSKE
-829 HKAYAIDAAKF
+829 HKAYSINAAKI

-847 DEKAGEKLNE
+847 DEKAGEKLE
-857 LRRREDQ
+857 DLKRREEQ
-864 RNEAANEFIQLL
+864 RVNAANEFIALL
-876 AEEKDNDETGV
+876 EEEKDNDETGI

-898 LRELKQKFPKLY
+898 LRALKQQFPKLY

-919 YDTIYQKANSLR
+919 YDDAYQRSTALR
-931 RQQEIAEKIFQIRS
+931 RQQNVAENIFKLRS
-945 GGLDSFLTNADIQ
+945 EGIDGFLTNADIQ
-958 EYLDNIYSDFDANRA
+958 EYLDNIYSDFDAQKA
-973 IDIYNSSDKEDQK
+973 IDIYNSDNKEDQK
-986 NIRSAYRYAGEKKI
+986 NIRAAYKYAAEKKI
-1000 KADWKSRFDSR
+1000 KNDWKAQFD
-1011 ENGEGLRQFL
+1011 EKEKGAGLRQFV
-1021 SDPYLREAARRHGV
+1021 SNQYLHEVSRRHGV
-1035 NIFSDVTWLRERYE
+1035 NIFGEVDWLRDRYQ
-1049 DRDDLL
+1049 DRDALL
-1055 EEAYN
+1055 EEAYD
-1060 ISKETETQ
+1060 ISRETETQ

-1090 YNKEMTENQEK
+1090 YNKEMTDNQEK

-1133 KKYEKDVLT
+1133 KKYEKDVIT
-1142 QNGKLET
+1142 SNGKLET
-1149 SIDSFAQYFKSAP
+1149 SIETFSDYFKSAP

-1181 RALRNVHSVIASA
+1181 KALRNVHSVIASA
-1194 YSNGKVNPESIEE
+1194 YSTGKVNPELIEE
-1207 ALYNTSEDNPISKIA
+1207 ALYNTSEDNPISKIST
-1222 AEYRKRK
+1222 EYRKRK

-1239 VTQPFD
+1239 VTKPFD
-1245 ALKKHD
+1245 PLKKHD

-1263 ILDQIRNTEVRRK
+1263 ILDQIRDTEVRRK

-1286 PIGPQEIEQ
+1286 PIGPEEIEQ
-1295 RVEENEKAAEEAPAE
+1295 RVEENEKAEQEAPAK
-1310 EETKSTKSSTP
+1310 EETAPEAPATP
-1321 IDNKKPSDAE
+1321 VDNQTPSDAE
-1331 KRLSTEYF
+1331 KRLSAEFF

-1345 KKRQEEAKRL
+1345 KKKKEEAKRL
-1355 AEAAKKEEGEPEDEQ
+1355 AEAAKREEG
-1370 PIEKQEVAPESSAEN
+1370 
-1385 EVHEEK
+1385 
-1391 PEEEINTV
+1391 
-1399 EPEAE
+1399 
-1404 PEPEEEPA
+1404 A
-1412 EEETQGYENEN
+1412 EEEETPVKETPEEAPEEALEEPETNEQEEGAPEQEGGEVLETPEETTPSEN
-1423 LDEPAAV
+1423 
-1430 VQQEDVEIPIEPK
+1430 
-1443 QKENEIEIPTDDP
+1443 IEIPVEPKEKKEEQEIPVDDP
-1456 VEPIEYPIDEPIEI
+1456 VDPIEYPVDEPIEI
-1470 PVDKERPIS
+1470 PVDLEQPIS

-1487 EEDTF
+1487 AEDTF

-1506 YNTTQQILLDA
+1506 HDTTQQILLDA
-1517 TLSEINVPTN
+1517 TLSEINVPTPS
-1527 NDYESSPNGRM
+1527 DYDSAPNGRM
-1538 TSDERQATL
+1538 TPDERSATL

-1555 VSNTFFYRDTPQYDE
+1555 VSNTFFYRDTPQYDD
-1570 KGHEVIVHMKVGKK
+1570 GGREVVVHMKVGKK
-1584 ELKFNKPI
+1584 ELKFNKPV
-1592 APGWQLAKKLVQP
+1592 APGWQLGKKLVQP
-1605 GWLSKTKKYF
+1605 GWLAKTKKYF
-1615 VVSDPYDGV
+1615 VVSDPYEGV
-1624 TERKMNGTDDRDLLT
+1624 AERKLKGTDDRDLLT

-1656 PIIKSWYLDGKG
+1656 PIAKSWYMDGRG
-1668 RLQTDNKES
+1668 QLQTDNKES
-1677 EVIDRILMYG
+1677 EVIDRVLMYG
-1687 ADFNKVEQVLGLNQG
+1687 ADFNKVEQVLELNAG
-1702 IVSSKDVNT
+1702 TVSSKDVTT
-1711 AQKLGYYKM
+1711 AQKLGYYKL
-1720 AVVKIA
+1720 AVATITNKY
-1726 NVHLENMYRQHKQMP
+1726 LEGLYTQFKGVP
-1741 GGSTKQKGQY
+1741 GNQSKQKSQF
-1751 FSENWHIAEDL
+1751 FSDEWKNGENF
-1762 ARKDLAKFGKKIFSR
+1762 ARTSLAKYGKKIFSR
-1777 SAAEGEIQKMR
+1777 TAAEAEVQKMR
-1788 DFRNQIIDLY
+1788 DFRNAIIDLY

-1807 VPSEVRTDIIPISTQ
+1807 VPSEVRTDIVPNSTQ

-1828 DNAKNGENPIFRPIH
+1828 DNARDGENPIFRPIH
-1843 KGSTEEIQEALTNGE
+1843 KGSTEEIQEALVNGD

-1913 LVEELFNTQKRI
+1913 LVEELFNTQRRI
-1925 VNGKV
+1925 VNGKT
-1930 TTLRFGKNRKNSKG
+1930 TTLRFGKNRSNSKG

-1953 QDQNGNWINT
+1953 KDNDGHWVNT

-1977 LILTRQI
+1977 LLLTRQI
-1984 NFGVQSDIYD
+1984 NFGVQGKVYD

-2014 LQASPVKSFLTKQL
+2014 LEASPVKAFLTKQL
-2028 FYGSISDDGVSEA
+2028 FYGSISDDGTSEA
-2041 GLHIAIDTPTGVE
+2041 GLHIAIDTPKGVE

-2066 PDVKMEV
+2066 PNVKAEV

-2112 NQHEGEITEDT
+2112 KNHEGEITEDT

-2155 SYLSWMIKNQKI
+2155 SYLSWMIKNQKV

-2187 NQSQQNKKFE
+2187 NKEQQNKQFE
-2197 ETAENLA
+2197 QAAENLVE
-2204 GDSSKEVI
+2204 DSSKEVI

-2230 GRTVLPEGQELRTAM
+2230 GRTVLPEGKDLRTAM

-2254 DNGGIKEIFL
+2254 DNDGIKEIFL
-2264 FKGITPDEPLTE
+2264 FKGMTPDEPLSE
-2276 EQSIDALTQKVKSV
+2276 KQSTDALIAKIKAV
-2290 LEQYNKKHNTSY
+2290 LDQYNKKNNTSY
-2302 TIDGYKFAMITKNA
+2302 TVDGYKFAMITKNA
-2316 IVGTWAVGDGY
+2316 IVDTWAVGDGY
-2327 AKVFLCGNGKIHIVI
+2327 AKMYLCGNGKIHIVI
-2342 KNNIDT
+2342 KRNLDT
-2348 TDNDMIVS
+2348 TDNDMVVS
-2356 AVFQTKGGSAT
+2356 GVFQTQGGNGT
-2367 INAQNERKWLEET
+2367 IDVQKERKWLEDT
-2380 LGIPEEDVVITNAV
+2380 LGIPEEDVVVTNAI

-2415 GKLAGFITLSTQGD
+2415 GRLGGFITISAQGD

-2443 LIHDDATRRRIYDAY
+2443 LIHDSATRRRIYDAY
-2458 KATHKKLNK
+2458 KATHKNLNK
-2467 SGIKY
+2467 PGVKY

-2488 LDQDHSTSGI
+2488 LDQDHSVSGI

-2535 LNPQSIIEFERA
+2535 LNPQSVMEFEKA
-2547 YQQGVF
+2547 YQQGAF
-2553 ASVGTSAAIPK
+2553 SSVGTSAAIPK
-2564 SLVKNLNHAKYYYEI
+2564 SLVKKLNNIKYYYEL

-2600 KLQQWNGTAGID
+2600 KLQQWNGTAGVD

-2620 MIDEQED
+2620 MISEQED

-2651 FKKYGINIRADKQ
+2651 FKKYGIDVRVDRQ
-2664 KENQTEDE
+2664 KENSVEDDE
-2672 EKTPLTKEN
+2672 TVSITQEN
-2681 QDPTKKE
+2681 LDATKKE

-2769 EDQPNSKYIYKRTS
+2769 ETQPHSKYTYKRTS

-2805 QPYASGKARQFKEI
+2805 QPYASGKARQSKEI

-2837 TIKNPRTRKYA
+2837 TIKNPAVRKYI
-2848 GSVSEQIGDIVSSSL
+2848 GSVSEQIGEIISSSL
-2863 DDGSFINMSQTDK
+2863 DEGSFVNMSQTDK

-2882 REWEFNNEESINVA
+2882 REWEFQNEESINVA
-2896 RNLMSQWSKG
+2896 RNLMFQWSKG

-2912 TIFDSETKTV
+2912 TTFDSETKTV
-2922 KANAELGQTFKIR
+2922 KANVELGQSFKTR
-2935 FDQIK
+2935 FDQVK
-2940 KEIEDVKSK
+2940 KEISEAKSN

-2954 ALNNLKSNLIKL
+2954 ALNDLKLNLIKL
-2966 LNDLSIDCDT
+2966 LNDLAIDCDM
-2976 SSFGVFLYSMSGITG
+2976 SSFGVFLYAMSGITG
-2991 KELSKEQQIEVLN
+2991 KELTKEQQIDTLN

-3009 GSVGSIGWIINDL
+3009 NSIGSIGWIINDL
-3022 AGIKNKKEAKSGRQK
+3022 AGVKNKGEAKSGRQK

-3100 PDNKFVEDLK
+3100 PDNGFVEDLK

-3117 SVLVEIADSVDPED
+3117 SILVEIADNVDPED
-3131 PDSQIQLRT
+3131 PNSQIQLRT

-3181 ADKKTWFSIFCKNLK
+3181 ADKKTWFSIFCKNLT
-3196 LSHMAMLIFPD
+3196 LSHMPMLIFPD
-3207 YDKQNDA
+3207 YDKQNEA
-3214 IYSEYSKINPFTK
+3214 IYSEYSKIDPFIK
-3227 ENPKWNG
+3227 EDPRWNG
-3234 LERKWRRDAREW
+3234 LSRKWRKAARDW
-3246 FNSLDDQ
+3246 FGSLDDQ
-3253 DPIYKKIKRKGLDGV
+3253 DPVYRKIKKQGLDGV
-3268 KSSYS
+3268 KSSYG
-3273 TKFGFNVDYKNMQIV
+3273 TKFGFVVDYKNFQIV
-3288 PRYDSATLQR
+3288 PRYDNSTLQR
-3298 FVMYFKSELNTLR
+3298 FAMYFKSELSTLR

-3336 IDAKTGRLN
+3336 VDAKTGRLN

-3358 SLDNL
+3358 SLDGL
-3363 NSYSKYKIYNEDGEE
+3363 NSYSKYKIYDEEGNE

-3401 NNDSVEE
+3401 NNASAEE
-3408 NDQFRKLTPIQ
+3408 NDQFKKLTAVQ
-3419 VFGKDVD
+3419 VFGKDID
-3426 QLDGFELIRDFLKT
+3426 ELDGFELIRDFLKT
-3440 LDEGLKQS
+3440 LEDSLNQT
-3448 KNNDKLVD
+3448 KNNDRLMD

-3462 IGLVYSELDQ
+3462 IGMVYTELDT

-3480 KLGKY
+3480 KLGTY
-3485 NKDTGIYIPIGVPE
+3485 NKETGIYIPTGVPE
-3499 QLLRPYIDEYVKAG
+3499 QLLKPYIDEYVKAG
-3513 MAAEQKHLYNH
+3513 IAAEQKHLYNH
-3524 DENTLANAFFS
+3524 DQNTLANAFFS

-3541 ANTATSI
+3541 ANTATSV

-3558 PAQFKRKINND
+3558 PAQFKRKTNID
-3569 DPTDTLKMSV
+3569 DPTQTLSVSV

-3591 VTVTNLYDTFADKI
+3591 ITVTNLYDTFADKI
-3605 KRLGGTLSPGSEI
+3605 KRLGGTLSPGSEV
-3618 RPDYSEEEIEMDPS
+3618 RPDYSEEEIAMDPS

-3652 LEEVKSIFKTQL
+3652 LEEVKQIFKTQL
-3664 IIDHLR
+3664 IVDHLR
-3670 TLDKIYLD
+3670 TIDKMYID
-3678 RVRKYIYKSIKDD
+3678 RVKKYIQKSIKDD
-3691 KDISDER
+3691 KEMSDER
-3698 VLDFVYSNKKYADEA
+3698 VLDFVYSNQKYADEA
-3713 YNILPKESKKTIE
+3713 YNILPKESKSAIE

-3758 IGLGMWSFVED
+3758 IGLGQWSFVED

-3791 SDKKK
+3791 SDKAK

-3801 RFQLFPLKMSYYQND
+3801 RFQLYPLKMSYYQND

-3847 VGDALYSRMNMEGN
+3847 VGDALYRRMNMEGN

-3873 VGAPQEGAEPVAS
+3873 VGAPQEGAQPVAS
-3886 GKSAKDVLSSI
+3886 GKNAEDVLSSI
-3897 GDYLDKKNNKYID
+3897 GDYLDKKSNKYID
-3910 YKSRSVKENTGDN
+3910 YKSRTVKENIGDN
-3923 LLTVEIQDL
+3923 LLTVEVQDV

-3998 GIFSVDQKFYTNG
+3998 GIFSVDQKFYTG
-4011 ELDSKKVQNFIL
+4011 GQLDSKKVQNFIL
-4023 EIIDSNDLG
+4023 EIIDNNDLG
-4032 DVAREIITSGGVASG
+4032 DVAREIITNGGVASG

-4092 GIQYNDGKEL
+4092 GIQYNGGKEL

-4120 RAIIPDYADKTF
+4120 RAIIPNYADKTF
-4132 DERRQWLV
+4132 DERRAWLI
-4140 DHDIIKG
+4140 DHNIIKG
-4147 TKKDGTESDPKPFG
+4147 AKSDGSQSDPSPFG

-4214 YAYDKEGNRLSID
+4214 YAYDKEGNRLTID
-4227 KDEIKKINDMTKW
+4227 KEEIKKINDMDSW
-4240 DNSRDIDELKKAIA
+4240 DDSKDINEVKKAIA
-4254 NELLLNYN
+4254 NELLTNYN

-4274 RASIDVITDQ
+4274 RASIDVITEQ

-4290 DVIKQKR
+4290 DVVRQKK

-4320 VGKNGI
+4320 VGKDGI

-4332 ITNLALTQYTHLT
+4332 ITNLALTQYSHLT
-4345 IDFGQTGKSY
+4345 IDFGDTGKSY

-4452 DSFKKKAISKKLLK
+4452 ESFKKKLVSKNLLK
-4466 LYYDKLEQLINA
+4466 LYYDKLESLVNE
-4478 YHLDGEYANH
+4478 YHLEDDYSKH
-4488 LKFLKDQV
+4488 MKFFKEQTKDK
-4496 KETKRKKDEQ
+4496 KEKESA
-4506 GPQRPKDDLGLKKNI
+4506 QRPKDDLGSKKNI
-4521 FDEDLGKSSMLA
+4521 FDEQLGKSSILA
-4533 YVENENDINGS
+4533 YVENENDINQS
-4544 NVEGHIRSMIFQ
+4544 NVEGHVRSMIFQ
-4556 MYCMMAFNELD
+4556 MYCLLAFNELD

-4605 NQSSRFTITD
+4605 NQSSHFTVTD
-4615 KQGFKKITK
+4615 KQGYKKITK
-4624 DLRKKDNNEYD
+4624 DLKKKDNDQYD

-4721 AADNIVRFNVLKYYG
+4721 AADNMVRFNVLTYYG

-4742 ELKDHPEDTA
+4742 ELKDHPDSV
-4752 MIDFTEKGDI
+4752 MLDFTERGDI
-4762 KKAVERYQTLLFG
+4762 RKAVERYQTLLFG

-4781 IFVRLRNLMYNI
+4781 IFVRLRNLMHNI
-4793 KHDTTGAYI
+4793 KHDTSGAYI

-4809 IINDLLKFLS
+4809 ILNDLLKFLS

-4824 KDNSIGRMTLSYSQ
+4824 KDNSIGRMILSHSQ

-4847 RLQAAFGQLLEHQNE
+4847 KLQAAFGQLLEHPNE
-4862 KVRKLAEDLAFYA
+4862 RVRKLAEDLAFYA

-4893 PQYRRQY
+4893 AQYRRQY
-4900 DKALATALAKLKKD
+4900 DKSLAVALAKLKKD
-4914 KRQKIDAIRAMGG
+4914 KISKADAIRAMGG
-4927 LYTQSSSKERGFLY
+4927 LGRSKQST
-4941 ELRGFKIENESLN
+4941 
-4954 SSANREADMELG
+4954 DMDILLG
-4966 GAAANIHSIISRNY
+4966 MAATNIHSTISRNY
-4980 WYDQNIVPVHYIPR
+4980 WYDQNIVHVHYIPR

-5005 NEKARKVEGEQ
+5005 NVKAAKVKGES
-5016 EELVGGYTFVKD
+5016 EEIVGRYAFIKD
-5028 IGKQVPIWIATTR
+5028 VQKQAPIWIATAR
-5041 QDSLYFQTRD
+5041 EDALYFQTRD
-5051 RILYRRIGKVIR
+5051 RILYRRIGKVLR
-5063 SHTSKDTGKV
+5063 SHTDKESGKV
-5073 YANSTFY
+5073 FANSTFY
-5080 IYAVAQKAG
+5080 VYAVAQKAG

-5096 LYELFCGQYD
+5096 LYELFCGQND
-5106 QSIFEQAVFPKK
+5106 QSIFEQSVLPKI

-5123 IRKEI
+5123 VRKEI
-5128 EEKVEKEQGGYNT
+5128 EEKVEKEKGGYNT
-5141 LKVIWDDIE
+5141 LKVVWDNEDV
-5150 IPEIY
+5150 PEIY

-5186 KENAIDWKGQRSA
+5186 KENGIDWKGQRAA
-5199 DVIVNL
+5199 DVIVNI
-5205 TLGPIFGKM
+5205 TLNPVSGKM
-5214 ENVPENLSEKAV
+5214 ENVPENLYEKAV
-5226 NIAINGKNLSEALE
+5226 NVAINGQNLDDAIQ
-5240 RIKEIADG
+5240 RIKEISDG
-5248 NPIVIHFTSPARS
+5248 SPIVVHFTSPARS

-5273 SIKEYLD
+5273 SIKEYVD

-5289 FESDP
+5289 LESDP

-5301 RRLEEI
+5301 QRVEDI
-5307 KSDPKHMDAVARRVF
+5307 KNDPKHMDAVARRVF

-5327 DLATQMDAAGIEFKY
+5327 NLVTQMDAAGIEFKY
-5342 ISGYMKASN
+5342 LSGYMKASN
-5351 TILASGINTI
+5351 TILASGINTV
-5361 YERHSDL
+5361 YEHNTDL
-5368 VEPGSAILYIPQSY
+5368 VEPGSAVLYIPQSY

-5390 DISELNAITVN
+5390 DISELNSITVN

-5410 IDVTPKPKNTSKIE
+5410 VDVAPKPKNTSKIE

-5438 RSSRSGEGYEV
+5438 RSARSGEGYEV

-5493 ETVDAVGVKNGTGA
+5493 ETIDAVGVKNGTGA

-5521 SYEQGYLPLWKEW
+5521 SYDQGYLPLWREW
-5534 ANQNP
+5534 ASQNP

-5546 ESAIENSG
+5546 EKAIENSG
-5554 TLKDR
+5554 TLKDK

-5567 ARALADILNEKVNN
+5567 ARALAEILNDQVNN
-5581 AGTKPES
+5581 AETKTEPE
-5588 EQKEE
+5588 EKEEE

-5606 SNNHENCG
+5606 QNNHENCG
-5614 ESESSGKKKPNF
+5614 VGGSKGKKKPNF

-5632 SSLVDDYEV
+5632 AGKVDDYEV